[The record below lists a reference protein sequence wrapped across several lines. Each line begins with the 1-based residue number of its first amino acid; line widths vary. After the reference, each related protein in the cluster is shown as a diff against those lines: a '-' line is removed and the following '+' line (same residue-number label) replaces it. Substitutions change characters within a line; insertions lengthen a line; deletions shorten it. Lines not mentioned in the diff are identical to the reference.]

1 MVRRLASPARAALI
15 AVAMALFPALAHA
28 EAMTFECS
36 GDVIG
41 KFTFDPTG
49 GTGAM
54 YDENRWIPLKD
65 VEISSD
71 TIIFT
76 QEHSNDVRNEVP
88 TGQSSLFRIDRS
100 SNKITEETYDY
111 IDHKVSESSRSTGQC
126 KMVPNP
132 GQSS

>member
-15 AVAMALFPALAHA
+15 AGAMALFPALAHA
-28 EAMTFECS
+28 EAITFECS

-41 KFTFDPTG
+41 KFTFDPTS
-49 GTGAM
+49 GTGAAF
-54 YDENRWIPLKD
+54 DENRWVPLKD

-76 QEHSNDVRNEVP
+76 QEHSSDVRNEVP
-88 TGQSSLFRIDRS
+88 TGQSSLFRLDRS
-100 SNKITEETYDY
+100 TKTITEETFEY
-111 IDHKVSESSRSTGQC
+111 IDHKVSESTRSTGQC
-126 KMVPNP
+126 KIVPNP

>member
-1 MVRRLASPARAALI
+1 MVRWLAFSAGAALI
-15 AVAMALFPALAHA
+15 AATTLAPLAAWA
-28 EAMTFECS
+28 EGVTFECS

-41 KFTFDPTG
+41 KFTFDPTS
-49 GTGAM
+49 GTGAAF
-54 YDENRWIPLKD
+54 DENRWVPLKD

-76 QEHSNDVRNEVP
+76 QEHSSDVRNEVP